1 MQPTIQQSQI
11 VHHRVSVS
19 PAPLRNQRNPPTL
32 ASFNS
37 GHGMIKASP
46 IPVDLA
52 RTLLAL
58 LPGRAALL
66 DASGLVI
73 AWNDPPSLNSDY
85 DASARPSDIGLI
97 VTPLNDTGGI
107 TLVWAPEADATAG
120 TGKRPSRALTASRAQ
135 ICDLTSRLMHAQ
147 EVERKKIARE
157 LHDDLGQRLA
167 AHALAIGNLKQHL
180 TNNPTSLKERL
191 LALENDAV
199 ELGESIRM
207 VSHELHPVLL
217 ERLGLSGALRAFA
230 SEFCDWSG
238 LRLVPDIQNSPAPL
252 PGLVAI
258 ATYRIAQEAIRNI
271 ERHAHATSVHI
282 KLRFTAH
289 HLHLVIEDDGIGFT
303 ADTRSTPKG
312 LGLTSIEERVRLLN
326 GRLRIDGPRGRGTT
340 LTVRIPTLLTAP

>member
-11 VHHRVSVS
+11 VHHRVSAS
-19 PAPLRNQRNPPTL
+19 PTPQGNHRTTPAPP
-32 ASFNS
+32 SFNS
-37 GHGMIKASP
+37 GHGLGNATP

-73 AWNDPPSLNSDY
+73 AWNDPPSLNNEYESP
-85 DASARPSDIGLI
+85 ARPADIGLI
-97 VTPLNDTGGI
+97 VTPLNNTGGI
-107 TLVWAPEADATAG
+107 TLVWAPESDATTG
-120 TGKRPSRALTASRAQ
+120 TGKKTSRALTASRAQ

-147 EVERKKIARE
+147 EDERKKIARE

-167 AHALAIGNLKQHL
+167 AHALTIGNLKHHL
-180 TNNPTSLKERL
+180 PDNPTSLKERL
-191 LALENDAV
+191 LALETDAV

-238 LRLVPDIQNSPAPL
+238 LRLVPDIQNPPAPL
-252 PGLVAI
+252 LGLAAI

-271 ERHAHATSVHI
+271 ERHAHATTVQI

-289 HLHLVIEDDGIGFT
+289 HLHLVIKDDGIGFT
-303 ADTRSTPKG
+303 SGTRSTAKG
-312 LGLTSIEERVRLLN
+312 LGLTSIEERVHLLN
-326 GRLRIDGPRGRGTT
+326 GRLHIDGPRGRGTT
-340 LTVRIPTLLTAP
+340 LTVRIPIILTAP